1 MVLGSWEQPANN
13 AGDNSPGIFRFIIS
27 HWAGLVQPIAKI
39 KAWNLAASSSFV
51 AFFFDFFTSFFLCEM
66 SSHGANTSAEVQ
78 QKRSKQPETATNDS
92 RNNKLNFTFS
102 LTLIKFLG
110 WSLAAMHSLLLLLLL
125 KRLLRFFFIHWRSSL
140 LPAVLNEAQHFE
152 SYTPKKNIFL

>member
-1 MVLGSWEQPANN
+1 MKSCSL
-13 AGDNSPGIFRFIIS
+13 FFICC
-27 HWAGLVQPIAKI
+27 
-39 KAWNLAASSSFV
+39 
-51 AFFFDFFTSFFLCEM
+51 FFFDFFISIFFCFLCEM

-152 SYTPKKNIFL
+152 SYTPKKKYCFIGPNWDKNSQAIHLITQWIPTF